1 MTWFESIDTAAF
13 RFANL
18 RMSNPV
24 CDWLMPFAS
33 SNDFFYPVVTV
44 LCGLLVW
51 KGGLRGRVCVALL
64 LAIVMVGDLGITNT
78 VKRAVGRPRPFMVMD
93 DARVMGRAQN
103 VLAGRVEDED
113 AIAQPSRV
121 NEGSAQNVHT
131 PREGRRPNSMPS
143 GHAAN
148 WFAAT
153 MVVFVFYRRS
163 LRFMLPLAMLVGFSR
178 IYNGVHYPSDVLAGA
193 IVGSGYALG
202 GVWSLNA
209 LWQWLGKKW
218 FPLWWQQEPSLIDLG
233 ATSSV
238 VHPRA
243 TSAAQSAVAVSLDQH
258 RLRLGYML
266 VFGLLVARVV
276 YVASDIIELSADE
289 AYQWMWSKDPMLAC
303 FGKAPL
309 IAYAQW
315 MGTKVFG
322 DTELGVRIFSP
333 VLAAALSI
341 LLLRFMARETDA
353 RTGFW
358 LVCLISATPLLA
370 MGATLFTVD
379 SLLVVFWM
387 AAALAGWRAVQT
399 ESTLRDWLWVGVCM
413 GLSFL
418 SKYSGLLQLMC
429 WVIFFALWP
438 PARVQLRRPGFYCA
452 VLVSG
457 LFFLPVLIWNFQ
469 HDWIT
474 VSHVANDAQ
483 FDETSRPTLLHFA
496 DCFKFI
502 GVEALLWNPFW
513 FVAAAWAAIAFWR
526 CDRNDARL
534 IYFFSMGAPI
544 FLIYLVYSLRRH
556 ILPDWIAPCVLPLLC
571 VMAVFWH
578 KRLPTQARLIKL
590 FLVGGLGLGLPA
602 VVFMH
607 DTHLMRKVVGRNVVR
622 HFIDKSFLDEHD
634 PMRRVRGWKQ
644 MALEVDDAR
653 QHLAKEGRP
662 VFIIGG
668 HYGTT
673 SLLNFYL
680 PEARAGLPDR
690 PLIYLCMLPEPKK
703 QCHFWK
709 RYSDRK
715 GQNALY
721 VQEDSK
727 DRPPP
732 HEILQQFE
740 SVELIGVREI
750 KYRGRVFHRLRFFAC
765 RNLR

>member
-13 RFANL
+13 RFVNL
-18 RMSNPV
+18 RLDNPV

-33 SNDFFYPVVTV
+33 SNEFFYPVVTA
-44 LCGLLVW
+44 LCGLLAW
-51 KGGLRGRVCVALL
+51 KGGVRGRVCVALL

-78 VKRAVGRPRPFMVMD
+78 VKRAVGRPRPFMVME
-93 DARVMGRAQN
+93 DARVLGHAQN
-103 VLAGRVEDED
+103 VLAGRVEDDD
-113 AIAQPSRV
+113 AMAQPSRV
-121 NEGSAQNVHT
+121 NEGSAQNAHA

-153 MVVFVFYRRS
+153 MVAFVFYRRS

-193 IVGSGYALG
+193 ILGSGYALG
-202 GVWSLNA
+202 GVWL
-209 LWQWLGKKW
+209 LDVVWQWLGKKW
-218 FPLWWQQEPSLIDLG
+218 FPLWWQQQPSVIDLG
-233 ATSSV
+233 AASSAV
-238 VHPRA
+238 RPQA
-243 TSAAQSAVAVSLDQH
+243 TAAAQSVVPVTLDQQ
-258 RLRLGYML
+258 RLRLGY
-266 VFGLLVARVV
+266 VFVFVLLAARIL
-276 YVASDIIELSADE
+276 YVASDTIELSADE
-289 AYQWMWSKDPMLAC
+289 AYHWMWTKHPM
-303 FGKAPL
+303 FSYFSQPPL
-309 IAYAQW
+309 IACAQW

-322 DTELGVRIFSP
+322 DTELGLRIFSP
-333 VLAAALSI
+333 VVAAVLSV

-358 LVCLISATPLLA
+358 LVCLVSAVPLLA
-370 MGATLFTVD
+370 VHATLFTVD
-379 SLLVVFWM
+379 SLSVFFWV
-387 AAALAGWRAVQT
+387 ATVLAGWRAAQA

-429 WVIFFALWP
+429 WMVFFALWA

-452 VLVSG
+452 VLVS
-457 LFFLPVLIWNFQ
+457 LLLFLPVLVWNFQ

-474 VSHVANDAQ
+474 VSPVANDAQ
-483 FDETSRPTLLHFA
+483 LNEVGRATFLHIADFFA
-496 DCFKFI
+496 FI
-502 GVEALLWNPFW
+502 GGQALLWNPFW
-513 FVAAAWAAIAFWR
+513 FVGAAWAAIALWR
-526 CDRNDARL
+526 QDRNDARL

-544 FLIYLVYSLRRH
+544 FLIYLAYSLRRH
-556 ILPDWIAPCVLPLLC
+556 IFPDWIAPCVLPLLC

-578 KRLPTQARLIKL
+578 KRFAPQARLIKF
-590 FLVGGLGLGLPA
+590 FLATGLGLGLPM
-602 VVFMH
+602 VVFTH
-607 DTHLMRKVVGRNVVR
+607 DTNLLRKVIGRNVVR
-622 HFIDKSFLDEHD
+622 NFIEKSFLDEHD

-644 MALEVDDAR
+644 MALEVDAER
-653 QHLAKEGRP
+653 QQLAKEGRP
-662 VFIIGG
+662 VFIVGG
-668 HYGTT
+668 HYGMT

-680 PEARAGLPDR
+680 PEARVGLPDR
-690 PLIYLCMLPEPKK
+690 PLVYFRMLPEPKN

-709 RYSDRK
+709 SYGDRK

-721 VQEDSK
+721 VEESTN

-732 HEILQQFE
+732 PEILEQFE